1 MSKSFKLNGEVE
13 IIQHKTHE
21 ITKIINDKCDLIIT
35 MNITRSLAKSICD
48 KNKTMLFF
56 CSCSRDLADLVK
68 ERYFI
73 ATNHAKIYRTNDYVF
88 LSSSNLSLSSWDEIT
103 VKLKRTKELDK
114 FIDEFKNN
122 LKIKNDF
129 VRAFY

>member
-1 MSKSFKLNGEVE
+1 MKVLKISDDLE
-13 IIQHKTHE
+13 IIAHKTHE
-21 ITKIINDKCDLIIT
+21 ITKVVKDKCDLIIT
-35 MNITRSLAKSICD
+35 MNITRSLAKSLLD
-48 KNKTMLFF
+48 KEKTVLFF
-56 CSCSRDLADLVK
+56 CSCSRDLEDLVK
-68 ERYFI
+68 QRYFI

-103 VKLKRTKELDK
+103 VKLKRTEELDK

>member
-1 MSKSFKLNGEVE
+1 MKILKISEDLE
-13 IIQHKTHE
+13 IISHKTHE
-21 ITKIINDKCDLIIT
+21 ITKVVNDKCDLIIT
-35 MNITRSLAKSICD
+35 MNITRSLAKNLCD
-48 KNKTMLFF
+48 KNKTVLFF
-56 CSCSRDLADLVK
+56 CSCSRDLSDLVK

-73 ATNHAKIYRTNDYVF
+73 ATNHAKIYRTKDYVY

-103 VKLKRTKELDK
+103 VKLKRTEELDK
-114 FIDEFKNN
+114 FINEFKQN

>member
-1 MSKSFKLNGEVE
+1 MKILKVDDDLE
-13 IIQHKTHE
+13 IISHKTHE
-21 ITKIINDKCDLIIT
+21 ITKVINDKCDLIIT
-35 MNITRSLAKSICD
+35 MNITRSLAKALID
-48 KNKTMLFF
+48 KKNTVLFF

-73 ATNHAKIYRTNDYVF
+73 ATNHAKIYRTKDYIF

-103 VKLKRTKELDK
+103 VKLKRTEELDK
-114 FIDEFKNN
+114 FINEFKHN

-129 VRAFY
+129 IRAFY

>member
-1 MSKSFKLNGEVE
+1 MKVLKVNEDLE
-13 IIQHKTHE
+13 IISHKTHE
-21 ITKIINDKCDLIIT
+21 ITKVVNDKCDLIIT
-35 MNITRSLAKSICD
+35 MNITRSLAKSLLD
-48 KNKTMLFF
+48 KEKTVLFF
-56 CSCSRDLADLVK
+56 CSCSRDLNDLVK

-73 ATNHAKIYRTNDYVF
+73 ATNHAKIYLTNDYVY

-103 VKLKRTKELDK
+103 VKLKRNEELDK
-114 FIDEFKNN
+114 FINEFKQN

>member
-1 MSKSFKLNGEVE
+1 MKVLKISDDLE
-13 IIQHKTHE
+13 IISHKTHE
-21 ITKIINDKCDLIIT
+21 ITKVVNDKCDLVIT
-35 MNITRSLAKSICD
+35 MNVTRSLAKALLD
-48 KNKTMLFF
+48 KEKTVLFF
-56 CSCSRDLADLVK
+56 CSCSRDLEDLVK

-73 ATNHAKIYRTNDYVF
+73 ATNHAKIYRTKDYVY

-103 VKLKRTKELDK
+103 VKLKRNEDIDK

>member
-1 MSKSFKLNGEVE
+1 MKVLKISDDLE
-13 IIQHKTHE
+13 IISHKTHE
-21 ITKIINDKCDLIIT
+21 ITKVVNDKCDLIIT
-35 MNITRSLAKSICD
+35 MNITRSLAKALLD
-48 KNKTMLFF
+48 KKKTVLFF
-56 CSCSRDLADLVK
+56 CSCSRDLEDLVK

-73 ATNHAKIYRTNDYVF
+73 ATNHAKIYRTKDYVY

-103 VKLKRTKELDK
+103 VKLKRNEDIDI

>member
-1 MSKSFKLNGEVE
+1 
-13 IIQHKTHE
+13 
-21 ITKIINDKCDLIIT
+21 
-35 MNITRSLAKSICD
+35 MNITRSLAKSLLD
-48 KNKTMLFF
+48 KEKTVLFF
-56 CSCSRDLADLVK
+56 CSCSRDLEDLVK

-103 VKLKRTKELDK
+103 VKLKRTEELDK
-114 FIDEFKNN
+114 FINEFKYN